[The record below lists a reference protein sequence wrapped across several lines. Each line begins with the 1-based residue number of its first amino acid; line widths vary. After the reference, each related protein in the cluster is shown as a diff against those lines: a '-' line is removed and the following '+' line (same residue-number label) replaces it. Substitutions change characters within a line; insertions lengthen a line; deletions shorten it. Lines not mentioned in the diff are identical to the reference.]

1 MKNINSSL
9 DALSIKADFEDKKLK
24 VLEDLLLAFKKFKH
38 SEFESKKARK
48 VVKRPIK
55 LRLINE
61 ENIYLRLK
69 KLILLRDKDR
79 TSREN
84 SFKLLKKF
92 ISFSKKCIENLFKLK
107 FEIFVSFI
115 LEREYKHSQVE
126 NERKQCFK
134 LIKTWLEKDHK
145 TFPYIF
151 GQSIASIAKN
161 PEDTLLRKM
170 GIEMILV
177 LCQKRP
183 DMAAGVGGI

>member
-1 MKNINSSL
+1 MKIINTSI

-24 VLEDLLLAFKKFKH
+24 VLDDLLFAFKKFKH

-48 VVKRPIK
+48 IVKKPIK

-61 ENIYLRLK
+61 ESIYLRLK

-79 TSREN
+79 TTREN

-115 LEREYKHSQVE
+115 LE
-126 NERKQCFK
+126 
-134 LIKTWLEKDHK
+134 
-145 TFPYIF
+145 
-151 GQSIASIAKN
+151 
-161 PEDTLLRKM
+161 
-170 GIEMILV
+170 
-177 LCQKRP
+177 
-183 DMAAGVGGI
+183 